1 MLVFS
6 ALSSLMILL
15 ALNLISEKISSNF
28 VLVLSRWATYVCC
41 AGADICLDDFLI
53 GKQALVFRD
62 LC

>member
-1 MLVFS
+1 
-6 ALSSLMILL
+6 MILL